1 MSSITLLLSVAGFI
15 LLMEGTGWL
24 VRGAA
29 RLGASSGISL
39 LATGLTVVALGT
51 SAPKLAVALQS
62 TFSGQPDVAI
72 GNVIG
77 SNILNVLFI
86 LGISTIITPLA
97 VSTRLIHLEILL
109 MIAASI
115 LIYLLA
121 LDGQI
126 SRLDGGLL
134 LFSMLVYIVFSIDR
148 YRQESIEIPKEY
160 AERYVIEN
168 KGILKNLGLVLIGLT
183 LLALGARWLVAGA
196 VEMAQFFGVS
206 ELIIGLTF
214 IALGTSLPEIAAS
227 AVASLKG
234 ESDIAVGNVVGSN
247 LFNLLAVLGLTSLI
261 TPIGIPV
268 SQTALS
274 FDIPVMLATTIACLP
289 IFFAGHLISR
299 WEGVLFLG
307 YYLAYTFYLIL
318 YPTHHSALNLYNS
331 TVLYFVIPLITTT
344 LLILAVRAGR
354 KLR

>member
-160 AERYVIEN
+160 AERYVVEN
-168 KGILKNLGLVLIGLT
+168 KGILKNIGLVLIGLT

-289 IFFAGHLISR
+289 IFFTGHLISR
-299 WEGVLFLG
+299 WEGVLFLS

-318 YPTHHSALNLYNS
+318 YPTHHSALDLYNS